1 VNPGAPPER
10 PRSRWNRIRDP
21 RIWIGLAITALTL
34 WLALRNVSFSALA
47 RDLQRANLL
56 VLAAYAVPSYV
67 AAIYFRAL
75 RWRHLTD
82 AVQPIPVGPL
92 FRATAVGFMVN
103 NLFPLRVGEVVRAW
117 SLARETRAS
126 GAALLGTVILE
137 RVIDAAVVLTLA
149 FALLGVRGSRD
160 GPEALLV
167 GLPLLVAV
175 LIPMGLVLAL
185 RLAPEQVVRLTGR
198 VGGLVLPDRLVRL
211 LQGLLHRFA
220 EGLGSL
226 RGGRH
231 LFWIAFHSALIWG
244 VASVLPIYG
253 TLAALDVDLGSPLR
267 DLEASYVTLVAVGVA
282 VALPSAP
289 GFFGPYHFA
298 ARLALARFGL
308 PEATALAVGTLSH
321 AAFWVVVTA
330 LGLMVLRFRHT
341 PLDESLEAAAA
352 PGKDPTPD
360 RR

>member
-220 EGLGSL
+220 V
-226 RGGRH
+226 
-231 LFWIAFHSALIWG
+231 HSALIWG